1 MSPPF
6 LLVMIIEM
14 SNQRVIFIMDGMPI
28 EDLAWGYTVYE
39 NAKKM
44 GLGTK
49 LNLWEKTR

>member
-1 MSPPF
+1 
-6 LLVMIIEM
+6 MIAGKQEGRR
-14 SNQRVIFIMDGMPI
+14 NDRERVIFIMDGMPI